1 MANLNLNGNVSK
13 NEEVL
18 QMAYKDLIAFGK
30 LFSPQDY
37 LASQSPD
44 FHYDVGKLLI
54 SKDVQQL
61 ALVLPRD
68 HAKSTLAATAVL
80 HRFLFANKESPEFI
94 AWVGEAQ
101 DQATDNLNWIANHIY
116 ENPAIHYYFG
126 DLQGDKWTK
135 TEIILSNSCRL
146 IAKGTSQRLRGKKQ
160 LSTRYTG
167 IILDDFESELN
178 TKTPE
183 ARRQIKEW
191 VTAAVYPA
199 IDFDKN
205 GFLWCNGTVVH
216 YDSFLNGLLKSHD
229 EALKSGEEHS
239 WEVFTKKAIEDGK
252 PIWPSRWPLKKLEE
266 RKQFYIDSG
275 TPSKFYQEYMNQ
287 AKSPEDQIFHEDDIN
302 DAMYKG
308 SIKFDEEAESWYLK
322 LDDGRKEYVNIYM
335 GVDPASTLG
344 ARNDYSVIMV
354 LGVTADNDYYVIEYS
369 RDKVLPMDC
378 ADKIF
383 EIAKRY
389 SPIRRINI
397 ETIAYQEML
406 RDYVMKRSK
415 KEGMFLPGIE
425 QGIKGYGNQK
435 KKDRLWEGL
444 QPMFKAGA
452 VHLKKNQHEL
462 IGELL
467 DFPKGSHDDTVDAF
481 WLATQYARG
490 NPKAANKKKVKK
502 DGKWFKPKKRYDWFS
517 GARIKDSFGGLI

>member
-1 MANLNLNGNVSK
+1 MANLNLNGNISQ
-13 NEEVL
+13 NEKILE
-18 QMAYKDLIAFGK
+18 MAYKDLIVFGK
-30 LFSPQDY
+30 LFSPQDF
-37 LASQSPD
+37 LASSTPE
-44 FHYDVGKLLI
+44 FHNIVGKKLLNR
-54 SKDVQQL
+54 KNQQL

-287 AKSPEDQIFHEDDIN
+287 AKSPEDQIFHEDDSN

-502 DGKWFKPKKRYDWFS
+502 EGKWFKPRKKYDWFS